1 MKLGTFVSMFVIMMI
16 FLEFVGIPTGLS
28 VVLENFGVT
37 INPTTHELV
46 NADISNSVFYGW
58 VFASSGI
65 LILLS
70 VGGAI
75 IVGLFAKSYD
85 PSLVVLP
92 LIISIG
98 TLFISTFVSIISYV
112 QAETTETWIIKL
124 VATIFV
130 GLGVSFV
137 WSCVDY
143 FTGRGVI

>member
-1 MKLGTFVSMFVIMMI
+1 MKLGTFVAMFVIMMI

-46 NADISNSVFYGW
+46 TADISNSTFYGW
-58 VFASSGI
+58 VFSSSGI

-70 VGGAI
+70 LGGAI

-92 LIISIG
+92 LIISVG

-112 QAETTETWIIKL
+112 QAESTETWIIKL
-124 VATIFV
+124 VATIFI

>member
-58 VFASSGI
+58 VFSSAGI

-70 VGGAI
+70 IGGAI